1 MGRVMGKFG
10 LPSFTRKSPRTI
22 IKRLWI
28 FFKGGGTSLQL
39 VFRLRSFVWYKK
51 NDRTDRYFLDSLKSN
66 PYKRIVKIRRRGRWS
81 LENLWGR
88 KEKEEG
94 REEMFDKTCPV
105 VDFPDFRLFFLG
117 KNLSVSG
124 EAERFLWAW
133 FIAPLR
139 REDTRHSPRG
149 VVEARIRTCAEIT
162 RDKGKIYRVSNLCP
176 PPPSSTR
183 FSAISRVILRE

>member
-10 LPSFTRKSPRTI
+10 LPSRKSPRTI

-39 VFRLRSFVWYKK
+39 VLRLRSFVWCKM
-51 NDRTDRYFLDSLKSN
+51 NDRMDRYFLDSLKSN

-94 REEMFDKTCPV
+94 RKRREEEMFDKTCPV

-117 KNLSVSG
+117 KPFGFPVRRNVSSG
-124 EAERFLWAW
+124 HDL
-133 FIAPLR
+133 LR
-139 REDTRHSPRG
+139 PCVG
-149 VVEARIRTCAEIT
+149 RIRVTVPAVWL
-162 RDKGKIYRVSNLCP
+162 K
-176 PPPSSTR
+176 
-183 FSAISRVILRE
+183 RE